1 MVRSFSETQKS
12 RSFKMKG
19 YIFITVLAF
28 NFLQRSSASLEVNG
42 PTEPILEGQDV
53 TLECVDTESQLNM
66 STVHFERFSK
76 YMKRWYRLESDQAY
90 FYRRCFLYDVDVR
103 REEGRLLLF
112 IASIQSWSEGP
123 YRCVTEDSSAADNSS
138 QPLTIPIHYMRE
150 VAVHRA
156 GLGYLTR
163 YFNSVQDLKIRLGD
177 DVELEC
183 STSASEAP
191 EYFWAKEGEDWL
203 LPSNKLKLKKVREQD
218 GGRFTCSAQ
227 SPTVRS
233 LMKKRTISITVLPE
247 DAAWYETT
255 TGHIFLMVSG
265 AVLVLLVVVISMTT
279 YLCRRARQRK
289 SKGPID
295 DRSQKKPIYRASVES
310 LPSTASDKQPLV

>member
-1 MVRSFSETQKS
+1 MR
-12 RSFKMKG
+12 G
-19 YIFITVLAF
+19 YIFITLVALT
-28 NFLQRSSASLEVNG
+28 FLQTSTASLEVKG
-42 PTEPILEGQDV
+42 PSEPILEGQDV
-53 TLECVDTESQLNM
+53 TLECVDTESVLNM

-123 YRCVTEDSSAADNSS
+123 YRCISEDSSVADNSS

-156 GLGYLTR
+156 GLGYLQR
-163 YFNSVQDLKIRLGD
+163 YFNSVQDLKVRLGD

-191 EYFWAKEGEDWL
+191 EYVWAKEGEDWL
-203 LPSNKLKLKKVREQD
+203 LPSNKLKLQKVTEQD
-218 GGRFTCSAQ
+218 GGRYTCSAQ

-255 TGHIFLMVSG
+255 TGRFSLCGVGLAFLV
-265 AVLVLLVVVISMTT
+265 VVVISLTA
-279 YLCRRARQRK
+279 YACHRAKQSK

>member
-1 MVRSFSETQKS
+1 MPFHTEMNAYLQNTCCARYRSFSQTQKS
-12 RSFKMKG
+12 RAFKMRC
-19 YIFITVLAF
+19 YFFITVLAF
-28 NFLQRSSASLEVNG
+28 TFLQRSTASLEVKG

-53 TLECVDTESQLNM
+53 TLECLDTESELNM
-66 STVHFERFSK
+66 STVHFERLSK
-76 YMKRWYRLESDQAY
+76 HYMKKWYRLESDQAY

-103 REEGRLLLF
+103 REE
-112 IASIQSWSEGP
+112 
-123 YRCVTEDSSAADNSS
+123 DNSAAVNSS
-138 QPLTIPIHYMRE
+138 QPFTIPIHYMRE

-163 YFNSVQDLKIRLGD
+163 YFNSVQDLKVRLGD

-183 STSASEAP
+183 STSGSEAP
-191 EYFWAKEGEDWL
+191 EYFWSKEGEDWL
-203 LPSNKLKLKKVREQD
+203 LASNKLKLEKVREQD

-255 TGHIFLMVSG
+255 TGRIVLIVSG
-265 AVLVLLVVVISMTT
+265 AGLFLLVVVISMTT
-279 YLCRRARQRK
+279 YLCRRATQRK

-310 LPSTASDKQPLV
+310 LPTTASDKQPLV

>member
-1 MVRSFSETQKS
+1 MR
-12 RSFKMKG
+12 G

-28 NFLQRSSASLEVNG
+28 TFLQRSTASLELKG

-53 TLECVDTESQLNM
+53 TLECLDTESELNM
-66 STVHFERFSK
+66 SRVHFERLSK
-76 YMKRWYRLESDQAY
+76 YRGVWYRLESDQAY

-103 REEGRLLLF
+103 REDGRLLLF
-112 IASIQSWSEGP
+112 IPGIQSWSEGP
-123 YRCVTEDSSAADNSS
+123 YRCVSEDSSAADNSS
-138 QPLTIPIHYMRE
+138 QLFTIPLHYMRE

-163 YFNSVQDLKIRLGD
+163 YFNSVQDLKVRLGD

-203 LPSNKLKLKKVREQD
+203 LASNKLKLEKVREQD

-233 LMKKRTISITVLPE
+233 LVKKRTISITVLKE
-247 DAAWYETT
+247 DAAWYKTT
-255 TGHIFLMVSG
+255 TGHIFFTVAG
-265 AVLVLLVVVISMTT
+265 AGLILLVVVIAMTT

-289 SKGPID
+289 NKGPID
-295 DRSQKKPIYRASVES
+295 DRSQKKPIYRVSVES
-310 LPSTASDKQPLV
+310 LPTTASDKQPLV

>member
-1 MVRSFSETQKS
+1 
-12 RSFKMKG
+12 MKG
-19 YIFITVLAF
+19 YFFITVLAF
-28 NFLQRSSASLEVNG
+28 TFLQRSTASLEVKG
-42 PTEPILEGQDV
+42 PTESLLEGQDV
-53 TLECVDTESQLNM
+53 TLECLDTESELNM

-76 YMKRWYRLESDQAY
+76 YMNRWYRLESDQSY

-112 IASIQSWSEGP
+112 IPSIQSWSEGP
-123 YRCVTEDSSAADNSS
+123 YRCITEDSSAADNSS
-138 QPLTIPIHYMRE
+138 QPFSIPIHYMRE

-163 YFNSVQDLKIRLGD
+163 YFNSVQDLKVRLGD

-203 LPSNKLKLKKVREQD
+203 LPSNKLKLEKVREED

-233 LMKKRTISITVLPE
+233 LLKKRTISITVLPE

-255 TGHIFLMVSG
+255 TSHILMAFG
-265 AVLVLLVVVISMTT
+265 AVLVLLVVISMTT
-279 YLCRRARQRK
+279 YQCHRVRQRK

-310 LPSTASDKQPLV
+310 LPSAASDKQPLV